1 MRCIVLPYRCIE
13 LPFLPHVSQGHWYE
27 NSPLLSFSRDPPVIL
42 AVVSGD
48 PGLSLLPLHACGSAW
63 NRTLD
68 SRFLFLSFVC
78 CFHLTNRPICE
89 VGVRGAS
96 RVIRCKLGHSGM
108 APCRSRTPLRP
119 FVAPNRYR
127 GPNAPH
133 GKWGGQTSS
142 PPHTEEGDMTKRVAG
157 IDVGK
162 QELAVS
168 VARGPVRR
176 FRTRASGSRR
186 CWRGYGSKP

>member
-13 LPFLPHVSQGHWYE
+13 LPFLLHVSQGHWYE
-27 NSPLLSFSRDPPVIL
+27 NSPLLSFSRDPPVILAGPPPVILAGPPPVILAGPPPVIL

-89 VGVRGAS
+89 VGMRGAS
-96 RVIRCKLGHSGM
+96 RVIRCMLGHSGM

-127 GPNAPH
+127 GLKPR
-133 GKWGGQTSS
+133 
-142 PPHTEEGDMTKRVAG
+142 M
-157 IDVGK
+157 
-162 QELAVS
+162 
-168 VARGPVRR
+168 
-176 FRTRASGSRR
+176 ASGEAKPAAHNTQRR
-186 CWRGYGSKP
+186 GT